1 MLKDFKS
8 LFAFYRNLKK
18 ETLLLGLLLSSS
30 PSFAQLRSEA
40 RLFSDSFISSQFAAT
55 ERTDYQFVG
64 AHLQTDQKNGQP
76 LQLDV
81 RGGIAFGAPLLNYLN
96 FREFYFQ
103 QALPDQQKLTI
114 GRKLHSWS
122 ELDQVW
128 NLGLWEPAFKWNPLS
143 PDRQG
148 LSGLFWEVEKEQV
161 KVLIFASPLFIPD
174 QGPSFEIDGG
184 EFKRGNPWFR
194 QPPATLRLFEE
205 PTNIEYNIIRP
216 PESEIVMQSSYG
228 GYLELG
234 EDEGFKAQLS
244 YLYKPANQLSLGYT
258 KVINTGT
265 LAANVDVYPQVF
277 YHSLAGVDAI
287 YKKGPM
293 RLAFSFNYD
302 RPSREK
308 TFSEPWTAPVYADAY
323 LTSASFEF
331 DFGRYQLS
339 ATQLE
344 VVGGEVTESD
354 EIMQS
359 QKRTLN
365 TRYLYTSA
373 LQLAL
378 KTHHGFARGRS
389 FSSQFAY
396 ITSQKDGF
404 SLIRASGVAK
414 ISQFWSFFG
423 EVQFVKQDKDL
434 LDVQSEILQ
443 YANNDRFMLGVAY
456 VF

>member
-1 MLKDFKS
+1 MLSVFKS
-8 LFAFYRNLKK
+8 LFAFLIPGPRA
-18 ETLLLGLLLSSS
+18 TLLLASLVMSHVGH
-30 PSFAQLRSEA
+30 AQLRSEA
-40 RLFSDSFISSQFAAT
+40 RLFSDSFVSSQFAAT

-64 AHLQTDQKNGQP
+64 AHLQTDLEKKQP

-103 QALPDQQKLTI
+103 QALPDYQKLTI

-128 NLGLWEPAFKWNPLS
+128 NLGLWEPVFKWNPLS

-148 LSGLFWEVEKEQV
+148 LSGLFWEVEKQNL

-174 QGPSFEIDGG
+174 QGPSFEIENG

-194 QPPATLRLFEE
+194 QPPSTLRLFEE
-205 PTNIEYNIIRP
+205 STDIEYNIVRP

-228 GYLELG
+228 GYFEIG
-234 EDEGFKAQLS
+234 QDEGLKAQLS
-244 YLYKPANQLSLGYT
+244 YIYKPSNQLALGYS
-258 KVINTGT
+258 KIINTAT

-287 YKKGPM
+287 YKKGPI
-293 RLAFSFNYD
+293 RFAVSLNYD

-308 TFSEPWTAPVYADAY
+308 TFNDNLTAPVYSDSY
-323 LTSASFEF
+323 LTSMSFEF
-331 DFGRYQLS
+331 DFGHYQVS

-344 VVGGEVTESD
+344 ILGGEITEAD
-354 EIMQS
+354 EIIQN

-365 TRYLYTSA
+365 TRFLYTSA
-373 LQLAL
+373 QQLAL
-378 KTHHGFARGRS
+378 KSHHELSRGRALTT
-389 FSSQFAY
+389 QMAY
-396 ITSQKDGF
+396 IFSQKDGF
-404 SLIRASGVAK
+404 SLIRASGVARL
-414 ISQFWSFFG
+414 SRLWSFFG
-423 EVQFVKQDKDL
+423 EIQFVKQDKDL
-434 LDVQSEILQ
+434 LEVQSEILQ